1 MIVKL
6 NVVTRLQDNGDGGYT
21 MYVYNSQEE
30 MLADHPLA
38 EDNND
43 GKLTEKQKKKILS
56 GDDEY
61 ENGYLGTDTITLDID
76 IISSLD
82 TIMLNGKGEI
92 TNAVRGISLAEPLSF
107 HAGQ

>member
-21 MYVYNSQEE
+21 MFIYNNQEE
-30 MLADHPLA
+30 MLTDHPLA
-38 EDNND
+38 ANNDD
-43 GKLTEKQKKKILS
+43 GKLTKKQKEDILDK
-56 GDDEY
+56 DDEY

-82 TIMLNGKGEI
+82 TTMFNAKGEI
-92 TNAVRGISLAEPLSF
+92 TNAVRGISLAKPLNF
-107 HAGQ
+107 RVG